1 MLAAGD
7 PLRGEWDIAVLGPH
21 FAATLVARDLGDTGP
36 DAQRRFEFVLSH
48 DRELTIA
55 VAHSLMSRIWPEPKT
70 VDLPDLPGPAPIRLP
85 AQRPDQHTRTRTPAG
100 ASASS
105 ACPVR
110 AAPAALTPPPVLSP
124 PSVPAIPP
132 ELLQRAVAAATTG
145 MTITDVR
152 EPDQPLVWVNP
163 AFTQLTG
170 YPSDQL
176 LGRNCRLLQGPG
188 TEPAVVA
195 EIGAAITAG
204 TELRAR
210 LLNYRADGTPW
221 WNELHLCPVHDEAG
235 LLTHYIGVQNDITA
249 RIEAEQTVL
258 HLAYHDPL
266 TRLPNRTRLA
276 DVLTRALDRAQHT
289 GNALA
294 LLSIDLDNF
303 KQVNDTHGH
312 SAGDLLLR
320 DVATRLRTAARA
332 DDLLARQGGDEF
344 LLLLTDLPPHQA
356 ARIAGRTAQQLG
368 AALRQPFM
376 LQQTKLTVTASI
388 GVAVDTAGVNTA
400 DDLLRIADAA
410 MYRVKNS
417 DNQQPGT

>member
-1 MLAAGD
+1 
-7 PLRGEWDIAVLGPH
+7 
-21 FAATLVARDLGDTGP
+21 
-36 DAQRRFEFVLSH
+36 
-48 DRELTIA
+48 
-55 VAHSLMSRIWPEPKT
+55 
-70 VDLPDLPGPAPIRLP
+70 
-85 AQRPDQHTRTRTPAG
+85 
-100 ASASS
+100 
-105 ACPVR
+105 
-110 AAPAALTPPPVLSP
+110 
-124 PSVPAIPP
+124 
-132 ELLQRAVAAATTG
+132 
-145 MTITDVR
+145 
-152 EPDQPLVWVNP
+152 
-163 AFTQLTG
+163 
-170 YPSDQL
+170 
-176 LGRNCRLLQGPG
+176 
-188 TEPAVVA
+188 
-195 EIGAAITAG
+195 
-204 TELRAR
+204 
-210 LLNYRADGTPW
+210 
-221 WNELHLCPVHDEAG
+221 
-235 LLTHYIGVQNDITA
+235 VQNDITA

-258 HLAYHDPL
+258 HLAYQDSL

-276 DVLTRALDRAQHT
+276 DVLTSVLDRAQHT
-289 GNALA
+289 GTATA